1 VAASSAVAA
10 SLAAGVMAAP
20 GLPGEIAP
28 RPGAEPL
35 LGGAPADAMLAAG
48 IAEAALPDADRL
60 AAGEGA
66 VAAFA
71 AGGAIL
77 PGAGKDPPVCAPSWA
92 LPAAWRRVDFAPT
105 LLSVAAK
112 S

>member
-1 VAASSAVAA
+1 
-10 SLAAGVMAAP
+10 MAAP
-20 GLPGEIAP
+20 GLPGETAAP
-28 RPGAEPL
+28 PGAEPV
-35 LGGAPADAMLAAG
+35 LGAAPAGAVLAAG
-48 IAEAALPDADRL
+48 MAEAALPDADEL
-60 AAGEGA
+60 VAGEDA
-66 VAAFA
+66 VAIFA

-92 LPAAWRRVDFAPT
+92 LPAAWRRPDFAPT